1 MIFFLSR
8 FYTYGDLPLECHLE
22 QIENKVLRHFDKI
35 PVSTGIPPE
44 PRWPQPVSKL
54 KRKLVIC
61 LKCFAN
67 FNIVFQIYY
76 LQRETFVTCPV
87 DPMAPNPDKQSAVGL
102 HYLTGRLVYHIDEF
116 VLNSDNID
124 SYSGL

>member
-1 MIFFLSR
+1 MEFPFECSIKFLHWFFFHSR

-44 PRWPQPVSKL
+44 PRWSQPVSKL
-54 KRKLVIC
+54 KRKFVIC

-67 FNIVFQIYY
+67 VLLTLFLKFI
-76 LQRETFVTCPV
+76 TC
-87 DPMAPNPDKQSAVGL
+87 SE
-102 HYLTGRLVYHIDEF
+102 RL
-116 VLNSDNID
+116 L
-124 SYSGL
+124 